1 MKIFLTTILIVINLF
16 SQDIDTNLQLTQQ
29 EKEFIEKTHFNVA
42 ITTNWEPFSFKEKSD
57 EPMGISYEYWKLI
70 VEKLNLKTQNIFFT
84 NFNKQLFSIKQ
95 KESDIIFSAGETSQ
109 RKDYALFSN
118 KYLTFP
124 ISIVTKKDENFIENI
139 YEIFDKKIAV
149 GENFTAHN
157 LLKEK
162 YPNLSLTPVASVK
175 EGLELVSK
183 DKVFAFIDIKPVL
196 NFNIAKYGF
205 KDLKITGNSGLDY
218 ELKFMIR
225 DDYEILIPILNKAI
239 NNIDESSVL
248 DIVNRWNNVQFQT
261 NFDYTAIWLLLAAI
275 FLITFAFLYRNYILK
290 NLNNKLKKL
299 VNEKTKSLHEINKNL
314 EILVEKKSRDLIQ
327 KENLLNH
334 QAKMAAMG
342 EMLENIAHQWRQP
355 LSVISTMATSLKLK
369 QEMKILEDK
378 EFFQSLDIIN
388 NASQHLSN
396 TIDDFRNFFSSE
408 KEINKFLISNTIK
421 KSILLLKSSI
431 DKHNITIVEDIED
444 SELLSYESELMQV
457 ILNIISNSIDIL
469 KDKNIDSR
477 YIYFK
482 TTILNNN
489 LIITISDSGGGID
502 KKILNRVFEPY
513 FTTKHKSQGTG
524 IGLYMSL
531 QIVTKH
537 LNGEISVKND
547 TFIENNTAYFG
558 AKFTILLPIHLQN
571 K

>member
-1 MKIFLTTILIVINLF
+1 MKFLIYTILLSTTLF
-16 SQDIDTNLQLTQQ
+16 SNNIILTQ
-29 EKEFIEKTHFNVA
+29 EEEDFIKDKTFKIS

-139 YEIFDKKIAV
+139 DEIIDRKIAV
-149 GENFTAHN
+149 GNNFTAHN

-239 NNIDESSVL
+239 NTIDESSVL

-261 NFDYTAIWLLLAAI
+261 NFDYTIIWLLLAAI

-290 NLNNKLKKL
+290 NLNNKLKNL

-314 EILVEKKSRDLIQ
+314 ETLVEKKSRDLIE

-482 TTILNNN
+482 TKILNNN

-537 LNGEISVKND
+537 LHGKLSVKNSS
-547 TFIENNTAYFG
+547 FLQNGVEYFG
-558 AKFTILLPIHLQN
+558 AEFSINIPISID

>member
-1 MKIFLTTILIVINLF
+1 
-16 SQDIDTNLQLTQQ
+16 
-29 EKEFIEKTHFNVA
+29 
-42 ITTNWEPFSFKEKSD
+42 
-57 EPMGISYEYWKLI
+57 
-70 VEKLNLKTQNIFFT
+70 
-84 NFNKQLFSIKQ
+84 
-95 KESDIIFSAGETSQ
+95 
-109 RKDYALFSN
+109 KDYALFSN

-196 NFNIAKYGF
+196 NFNIAKYDF

-239 NNIDESSVL
+239 DNIDESSVL
-248 DIVNRWNNVQFQT
+248 NIVNRWNNVQFQT

-290 NLNNKLKKL
+290 NLNNKLKNL

-537 LNGEISVKND
+537 LHGKLSVKNSS
-547 TFIENNTAYFG
+547 FLQNGVEYFG
-558 AKFTILLPIHLQN
+558 AEFSINIPISID

>member
-1 MKIFLTTILIVINLF
+1 MKFLIYTILLSTTLF
-16 SQDIDTNLQLTQQ
+16 SNNIILTQ
-29 EKEFIEKTHFNVA
+29 EEEDFIKDKTFKIS

-139 YEIFDKKIAV
+139 DEIIDRKIAV
-149 GENFTAHN
+149 GNNFTAHN

-196 NFNIAKYGF
+196 NFNIAKYSF

-225 DDYEILIPILNKAI
+225 DDYEILISILNKAI
-239 NNIDESSVL
+239 DNIDESSVL

-261 NFDYTAIWLLLAAI
+261 NFDYTIIWLLLAAI

-290 NLNNKLKKL
+290 NLNNKLKNL

-314 EILVEKKSRDLIQ
+314 EILVEKKSRDLIE

-421 KSILLLKSSI
+421 KSILILKSSI

-482 TTILNNN
+482 TKILNNN

-537 LNGEISVKND
+537 LHGKLSVKNSS
-547 TFIENNTAYFG
+547 FLQNGVEYFG
-558 AKFTILLPIHLQN
+558 AEFSINIPISID